1 MKPVPR
7 KHSILQAL
15 TLRSSKPYEFLYPRE
30 NGLLG
35 KGAFGHVFRV
45 YHPGTRKVYA
55 MKRLAASNI
64 AQHGGK
70 QFVPLLHRERDLMA
84 AIPNHPF
91 IVNLHGTCKDS
102 ENLYLVMDFVN
113 GTPLG
118 NYCDSK
124 WNKGRNLT
132 SKEVKYFSMC
142 MLEALGHLHQNDI
155 MYRDLK
161 LENVVIDY
169 ESGLLK
175 LIDFG
180 LSKQLN
186 KVKTWTVCGTPLYI
200 APEVIS
206 CTGYRF
212 GADWWMF
219 GVVVFELVYAITP
232 FDGEDQ
238 FEIFKVPS
246 VCFELLSFITDRYL
260 WRFNRIHH

>member
-1 MKPVPR
+1 MQLKPVPR
-7 KHSILQAL
+7 KYSVLKTL
-15 TLRSSKPYEFLYPRE
+15 TLRTTKAYEFLCPQKD
-30 NGLLG
+30 GLLG
-35 KGAFGHVFRV
+35 KGAFGHVFVV
-45 YHPGTRKVYA
+45 YHPHTGKVYA
-55 MKRLAASNI
+55 MKRLAATNI

-84 AIPNHPF
+84 AIPQHPF
-91 IVNLHGTCKDS
+91 IVNLHGTCKDA
-102 ENLYLVMDFVN
+102 ENLYLVMDYVN

-118 NYCDSK
+118 NYCENK

-169 ESGLLK
+169 QSGLLK

-212 GADWWMF
+212 TADWWMF
-219 GVVVFELVYAITP
+219 GVVLFELVYAITP

-238 FEIFKVPS
+238 FEIFKV
-246 VCFELLSFITDRYL
+246 
-260 WRFNRIHH
+260 